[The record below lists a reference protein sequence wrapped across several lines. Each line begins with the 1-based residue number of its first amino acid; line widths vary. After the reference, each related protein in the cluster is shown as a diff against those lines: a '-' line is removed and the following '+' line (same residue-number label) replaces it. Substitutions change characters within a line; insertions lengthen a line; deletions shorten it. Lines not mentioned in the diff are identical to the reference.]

1 MIRVATEVEIS
12 DWDNLV
18 ASNFDGG
25 HIYQSKEWSE
35 IKESNGWEPIYCI
48 YEAAG
53 CVVAF
58 VLLKKPVSILGN
70 IYYCS
75 KGPGFFKEF
84 HSNTDSR
91 AHFEEFLIDLKS
103 FISKKDSRAIAVK
116 IEPELSEDDQFDFKK
131 IGLVKG
137 GADLQFKATIFVDI
151 SKSEEEILAN
161 FKQKTRYNIR
171 LAERKGV
178 KIEHR
183 AMDDAGVDLMYG
195 LMQATQKRGGFFLRS
210 KEYFGNYWKQLYE
223 AGMGQLLV
231 ATHEG
236 DVLGAVYATAFGAK
250 AYYKDG
256 GSFEL
261 KRNLMA
267 PYLLQWEAIK
277 WAKSKGATTYDLVAV
292 PPKSELE
299 NKKHSQYGL
308 YLFKR
313 GFNEEVTEFKG
324 CWDLPVHP
332 QKYSLWQKQEKNF
345 LRLYAKMK
353 KNLFW

>member
-1 MIRVATEVEIS
+1 MIRLATELEIN
-12 DWDNLV
+12 DWDKLIQ
-18 ASNFDGG
+18 SNSDGG
-25 HIYQSKEWSE
+25 HIYQSKEWSQ
-35 IKESNGWEPIYCI
+35 IKETNGWEPIYCI

-58 VLLKKPVSILGN
+58 VLQKKPASILGN

-75 KGPGFFKEF
+75 KGPGVFANYQ
-84 HSNTDSR
+84 SDDGSS
-91 AHFEEFLIDLKS
+91 AHFKEFLIDLKS
-103 FISKKDSRAIAVK
+103 FIKKQDSRAILVK
-116 IEPELSEDDQFDFKK
+116 LEPELDADDKLDFKSL
-131 IGLVKG
+131 GLLKSN
-137 GADLQFKATIFVDI
+137 ADLQFKATIFVDI
-151 SKSEEEILAN
+151 SNSEEEILAN

-183 AMDDAGVDLMYG
+183 EMNDEGVDLMYE

-210 KEYFGNYWKQLYE
+210 KEYFGNYWKQLYKD
-223 AGMGQLLV
+223 GMGQFLV

-236 DVLGAVYATAFGAK
+236 DVIGAVYATVFGTK

-256 GSFEL
+256 GSFEI

-267 PYLLQWEAIK
+267 PYLLQWEATK
-277 WAKSKGATTYDLVAV
+277 WAKSKGANSYDLVAV

-299 NKKHSQYGL
+299 NEKHSQHGL

-324 CWDLPVHP
+324 CWDLPINQ
-332 QKYSLWQKQEKNF
+332 QKYRLWIKQEANF
-345 LRLYAKMK
+345 LKLYAKMK

>member
-1 MIRVATEVEIS
+1 MIRLATELEIAG
-12 DWDNLV
+12 WDELV
-18 ASNFDGG
+18 RSNADGG

-35 IKESNGWEPIYCI
+35 VKESNGWEPIYCV
-48 YEAAG
+48 YEAVG

-58 VLLKKPVSILGN
+58 VLQKKPVSILGN

-75 KGPGFFKEF
+75 KGPGFFKDFSSDVE
-84 HSNTDSR
+84 ST
-91 AHFEEFLIDLKS
+91 AHFKEFLIDLKS
-103 FISKKDSRAIAVK
+103 FIRKQDSKAILVK
-116 IEPELSEDDQFDFKK
+116 LEPELDMDDKLDFKS
-131 IGLVKG
+131 IGLIKAS
-137 GADLQFKATIFVDI
+137 ADLQFKATIFVDI
-151 SKSEEEILAN
+151 SKPEEEILAN

-178 KIEHR
+178 KVEHR
-183 AMDDAGVDLMYG
+183 EMNDEAVDLMYD

-210 KEYFGNYWKQLYE
+210 KEYFGNYWKQLYKD
-223 AGMGQLLV
+223 GMAQFLV

-236 DVLGAVYATAFGAK
+236 DTIGAVYATIFGTK

-256 GSFEL
+256 GSFEI

-267 PYLLQWEAIK
+267 PYLLQWETIK
-277 WAKSKGATTYDLVAV
+277 WAKNKGATSYDLVAV

-299 NKKHSQYGL
+299 NEKHSQYGL

-313 GFNEEVTEFKG
+313 GFNEEVMEFKG
-324 CWDLPVHP
+324 CWDLPINE
-332 QKYSLWQKQEKNF
+332 QKYRLWAKQESNF
-345 LRLYAKMK
+345 LKLYAKMK

>member
-1 MIRVATEVEIS
+1 VIRLATELEIN
-12 DWDNLV
+12 DWDKLIQ
-18 ASNFDGG
+18 SNSDGG
-25 HIYQSKEWSE
+25 HIYQSKEWSQ
-35 IKESNGWEPIYCI
+35 IKETNGWEPIYCI

-58 VLLKKPVSILGN
+58 VLQKKPASILGS

-75 KGPGFFKEF
+75 KGPGVFNNYQSDNESSAHFKEF
-84 HSNTDSR
+84 M
-91 AHFEEFLIDLKS
+91 IDLKS
-103 FISKKDSRAIAVK
+103 FIKKQDSRAILVK
-116 IEPELSEDDQFDFKK
+116 LEPELDAEDKLDFKPL
-131 IGLVKG
+131 GLLKSN
-137 GADLQFKATIFVDI
+137 ADLQFKATIFVDI
-151 SKSEEEILAN
+151 SNSEEEILSN

-178 KIEHR
+178 QIEHR
-183 AMDDAGVDLMYG
+183 EMNDEGVDLMYE

-210 KEYFGNYWKQLYE
+210 KEYFGNYWKQLYKD
-223 AGMGQLLV
+223 GMGQFLV

-236 DVLGAVYATAFGAK
+236 DVIGAVYATVFGTK

-256 GSFEL
+256 GSFEI

-277 WAKSKGATTYDLVAV
+277 WAKSKGATSYDLVAV

-299 NKKHSQYGL
+299 NEKHSQHGL

-324 CWDLPVHP
+324 CWDLPINQ
-332 QKYSLWQKQEKNF
+332 QKYRLWIKQENNF
-345 LRLYAKMK
+345 LKLYAKMK